1 MLGATRAACDRRH
14 RTWATC
20 RPHYAECLT
29 LQ

>member
-1 MLGATRAACDRRH
+1 MVGATRAACDHHH
-14 RTWATC
+14 RTWAIC